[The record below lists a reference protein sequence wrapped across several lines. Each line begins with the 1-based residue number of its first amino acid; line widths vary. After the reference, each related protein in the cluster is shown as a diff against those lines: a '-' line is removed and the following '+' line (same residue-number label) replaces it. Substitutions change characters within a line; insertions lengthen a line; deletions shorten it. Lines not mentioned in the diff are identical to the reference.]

1 MPPCMQFWCLYLV
14 KCSCQ
19 CQNSYF
25 YALLAW
31 LPCKSNTQFFWTCSN
46 KFNCLHA
53 KCNSFL
59 LTGGIFGNHSSGSKI
74 YLPFKSHFLQPGG
87 NKQLVR
93 NVLMHTLQ
101 EDHLSLRVIWN
112 AKYMSKHSQQKR
124 IHLFTDK
131 VSYNSTPSQQT
142 ILFFH
147 IILLDL
153 KRDFLD
159 TLLEHHC
166 YKNKMLR
173 NIEKCPTLLSG

>member
-1 MPPCMQFWCLYLV
+1 MLNVTL
-14 KCSCQ
+14 
-19 CQNSYF
+19 
-25 YALLAW
+25 
-31 LPCKSNTQFFWTCSN
+31 
-46 KFNCLHA
+46 
-53 KCNSFL
+53 FL
-59 LTGGIFGNHSSGSKI
+59 LTGGSLEIIPPDQKSICLLKVTSSSLEVTSSLLEMSSCLI
-74 YLPFKSHFLQPGG
+74 
-87 NKQLVR
+87 
-93 NVLMHTLQ
+93 LQ

-173 NIEKCPTLLSG
+173 NIEKCPTLPSG